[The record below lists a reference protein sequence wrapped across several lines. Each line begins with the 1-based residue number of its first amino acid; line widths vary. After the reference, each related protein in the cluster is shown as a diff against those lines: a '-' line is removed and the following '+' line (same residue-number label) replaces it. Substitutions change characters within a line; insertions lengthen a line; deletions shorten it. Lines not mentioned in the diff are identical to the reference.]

1 MGKNIKTFAMQKG
14 NFSLYELIFLMSA
27 VIFLSLP
34 LFAHAATCTWNGGG
48 ADNLASNPGNWTGN
62 VEPHDSDSVFFD
74 SLSTKDCTWEA
85 YLNPA
90 SLNLNPGYTGMVTLN
105 SELMVIDNVTISD
118 GTLIINNALMI
129 GVTMGTTP
137 PYAPANLAATAIS
150 SAQIDLSWTDNSSNE
165 TGFKIERKTGANG
178 VYGEIGNVGANITT
192 YVDVGLSSNTTY
204 YYRVRAYNA
213 SGDSSYSNEASAATS
228 PSSIITLTITSPP
241 NGATIN
247 GPDVGVMGTVNNATG
262 NETGVTVNG
271 IVANV
276 YGNQFTA
283 SHVPLTEGA
292 NTITVTARD
301 KAANAATA
309 TITVNAVTTGNYIRL
324 TSDTEAGISPL
335 ETTLRIDGS
344 FSIDNS
350 TISVIGPAQPQ
361 IVNISPSEYT
371 VTMTTEGIYYFTAT
385 VTGPDGNVYQDT
397 NAIVVFNKTQ
407 VDSQL
412 KSTWE
417 NMKAALVSNNI
428 DGALSYFGDFS
439 KDKYKRVFLDLGTD
453 LPSIISSLPDI
464 VFVSFYGNVAEY
476 AINRLEDG
484 INRLY
489 FIYFIRDE
497 SGLWKIGVTPS
508 DWTLD

>member
-1 MGKNIKTFAMQKG
+1 MDVKG
-14 NFSLYELIFLMSA
+14 GGLSPLNPKKIAISGLVLLFL
-27 VIFLSLP
+27 FGLP
-34 LFAHAATCTWNGGG
+34 LSAHATTCTWNGGG

-74 SLSTKDCTWEA
+74 SLSTKDCTWDE

-90 SLNLNPGYTGMVTLN
+90 SLNLNPGYTGIVTLN

-118 GTLIINNALMI
+118 GTLIINNALVI

-150 SAQIDLSWTDNSSNE
+150 SAQIDLSWTDNSNNE

-178 VYGEIGNVGANITT
+178 VYGEISNVGANVTT
-192 YVDVGLSSNTTY
+192 YVDVGLSSETTY

-213 SGDSSYSNEASAATS
+213 SGDSLYSNEASATTATS
-228 PSSIITLTITSPP
+228 SLITLTITSPP
-241 NGATIN
+241 NAATIY
-247 GPDVGVMGTVNNATG
+247 GPDVMVKGTVTNAG
-262 NETGVTVNG
+262 GYETGVTVNG

-283 SHVPLTEGA
+283 SHVPLAEGT
-292 NTITVTARD
+292 NTITITAKD
-301 KAANAATA
+301 TAGNTA
-309 TITVNAVTTGNYIRL
+309 TISITVNAVTSGNYIRL
-324 TSDTEAGISPL
+324 TSDTESGIAPL
-335 ETTLRIDGS
+335 ETTLIIDGS

-350 TISVIGPAQPQ
+350 TISVTGPAQPQ
-361 IVNISPSEYT
+361 IVNVSPSEYT
-371 VTMTTEGIYYFTAT
+371 VTMTNEGIYYFTAT
-385 VTGPDGNVYQDT
+385 VTGQDENQYQDT
-397 NAIVVFNKTQ
+397 IAIMVMNKTQ

-412 KSTWE
+412 KNTWE

-428 DGALSYFGDFS
+428 DGAMSYFGDFS

-453 LPSIISSLPDI
+453 LPLIISSLPDI

-484 INRLY
+484 MNRLY
-489 FIYFIRDE
+489 FIYFIGDE
-497 SGLWKIGVTPS
+497 NGLWKIDS
-508 DWTLD
+508 F